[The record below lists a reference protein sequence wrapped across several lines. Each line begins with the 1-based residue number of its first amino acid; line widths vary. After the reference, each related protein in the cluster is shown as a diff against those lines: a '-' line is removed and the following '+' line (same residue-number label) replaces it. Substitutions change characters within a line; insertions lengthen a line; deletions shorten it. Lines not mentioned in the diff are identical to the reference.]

1 MKKQTA
7 IKLAGSVRQL
17 ADLLGITHQAVYAW
31 PDDVPKPKEYELMVK
46 RPTWFVRAGGKK

>member
-7 IKLAGSVRQL
+7 IKFAGSVRQL

-31 PDDVPKPKEYELMVK
+31 PDELPKPKEYELMVK
-46 RPTWFVRAGGKK
+46 RPEWFGKARKK